1 MRSRT
6 SIATS
11 ISAAKERG
19 CQPSFRGI
27 FHSLTCQLSSLPRE
41 ELNHCNYTATR
52 ERPPHHQTRPRTGYI
67 FFYLAERPKSPQPR
81 ATICFLTLA
90 KLCHAFIRRT
100 FKALWDANSTPVCWG
115 CQEGIPIYC
124 ISVLASGMLPPRPGF
139 STRSDFRSATG
150 KSPAARWSC
159 ATCICNG
166 FVGRSQPKLPVPVT
180 PSSRLGPSSGASDPK
195 WENFAGWAVASQGR
209 DPWLRKRPRKFPGAR
224 FSACR
229 RRIPQDSRLV
239 ARDVHVRAH
248 LETRADR

>member
-41 ELNHCNYTATR
+41 ELNHCNYIATR
-52 ERPPHHQTRPRTGYI
+52 ERPPHQQTRPRTGYI
-67 FFYLAERPKSPQPR
+67 FFYLADRPKSPQPR

-124 ISVLASGMLPPRPGF
+124 ISVLASGMPPPSPVFSTGTHFRSAAGKSLHGTMELCHLHLQWFPGQVAAQTSDASHAFISARVELRRFRSEMGKFRRFSRGF
-139 STRSDFRSATG
+139 STAG
-150 KSPAARWSC
+150 PM
-159 ATCICNG
+159 
-166 FVGRSQPKLPVPVT
+166 VT
-180 PSSRLGPSSGASDPK
+180 
-195 WENFAGWAVASQGR
+195 
-209 DPWLRKRPRKFPGAR
+209 
-224 FSACR
+224 
-229 RRIPQDSRLV
+229 
-239 ARDVHVRAH
+239 
-248 LETRADR
+248 